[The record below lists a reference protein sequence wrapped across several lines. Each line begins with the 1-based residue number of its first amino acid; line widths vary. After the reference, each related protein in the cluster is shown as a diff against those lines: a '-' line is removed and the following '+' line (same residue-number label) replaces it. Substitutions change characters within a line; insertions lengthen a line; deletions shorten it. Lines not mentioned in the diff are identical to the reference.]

1 MKSYHCE
8 CCNFSTPLKSNYT
21 RHLKTKKHQK
31 VTQSYPKCY
40 PKLPFSELQNIRE
53 IKNQGSRKHFFEI
66 S

>member
-1 MKSYHCE
+1 MKSYDCE

-40 PKLPFSELQNIRE
+40 PKLPL
-53 IKNQGSRKHFFEI
+53 
-66 S
+66 